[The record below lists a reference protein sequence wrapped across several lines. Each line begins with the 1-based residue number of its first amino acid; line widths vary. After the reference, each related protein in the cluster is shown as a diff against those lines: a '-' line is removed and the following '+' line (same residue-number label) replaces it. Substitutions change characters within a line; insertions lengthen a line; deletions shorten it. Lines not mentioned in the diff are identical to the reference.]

1 MKKLFAVVLA
11 VCVFY
16 DVKTYSYAAENDIVI
31 KGGTEVLVKT
41 TERLKSNQVHTG
53 QTIRFTVERAV
64 VDDNGV
70 TLIEGGA
77 PAWGTVTKVAKAGLF
92 GAGGKL
98 GITIDSVEAYNGKV
112 IQLSENKNNDGEN
125 VAGVAII
132 AAVVVTPWTLLFR
145 GSNAVIEAGTIFS
158 AYVANTTVI
167 EEAEEYVEP
176 EPNQKQQKSLPRRR
190 KRLPEREDKFKN

>member
-1 MKKLFAVVLA
+1 MKKFFVIVIFAL
-11 VCVFY
+11 CVF
-16 DVKTYSYAAENDIVI
+16 SYVQSSCAAENDIVI
-31 KGGTEVLVKT
+31 KGGTEVLLRNM
-41 TERLKSNQVHTG
+41 ERLKSNQVQTG

-64 VDDNGV
+64 VDDNGF

-92 GAGGKL
+92 GSGGKL
-98 GITIDSVEAYNGKV
+98 GIMINSVEAYNGKV
-112 IQLSENKNNDGEN
+112 IQLSGNRNNEGEN

-158 AYVANTTVI
+158 AYVANTTVL

-176 EPNQKQQKSLPRRR
+176 APRPKPRKKPASKKKTTKKRR
-190 KRLPEREDKFKN
+190 

>member
-1 MKKLFAVVLA
+1 MKKLLIVITFSCSLLLTGASFAA
-11 VCVFY
+11 
-16 DVKTYSYAAENDIVI
+16 DGDIVI
-31 KGGTEVLVKT
+31 KGGTEVLVKIM
-41 TERLKSNQVHTG
+41 ERLKSNQVQTG

-64 VDDNGV
+64 VDDNGF

-92 GAGGKL
+92 GSGGKL
-98 GITIDSVEAYNGKV
+98 GIMINSVEAYNGKV
-112 IQLSENKNNDGEN
+112 IQLSGNRNNEGEN

-158 AYVANTTVI
+158 AYVANTTVL

-176 EPNQKQQKSLPRRR
+176 APRPKPRKKPASKKKTTKKRR
-190 KRLPEREDKFKN
+190 

>member
-1 MKKLFAVVLA
+1 MSTGASFAA
-11 VCVFY
+11 
-16 DVKTYSYAAENDIVI
+16 DGDIVI

-112 IQLSENKNNDGEN
+112 IQLSGNKNNDGEN

-132 AAVVVTPWTLLFR
+132 GGLFVAWPALLFR

-158 AYVANTTVI
+158 AYVASTTVI
-167 EEAEEYVEP
+167 EEAEEDVSDTTVLEEAEEDVP
-176 EPNQKQQKSLPRRR
+176 AAPKPTAKKKPAAKKKTATGKKTTKKRR
-190 KRLPEREDKFKN
+190 

>member
-1 MKKLFAVVLA
+1 MKKLFAVIFALYFL
-11 VCVFY
+11 VF
-16 DVKTYSYAAENDIVI
+16 VSASYAAENDIVI
-31 KGGTEVLVKT
+31 KGGTEVLLKNM
-41 TERLKSNQVHTG
+41 ERLKSNQVQTG

-64 VDDNGV
+64 VDDNGF

-98 GITIDSVEAYNGKV
+98 GITINSVEAYNGKV
-112 IQLSENKNNDGEN
+112 IQLSGNRNNDGEN

-145 GSNAVIEAGTIFS
+145 GSNAVIEVGTIFS
-158 AYVANTTVI
+158 AYVASTTVL

-176 EPNQKQQKSLPRRR
+176 EPRPRTGKKPVKKSAGK
-190 KRLPEREDKFKN
+190 KRTKKKVR